1 MVLPG
6 NGDRVWAMVQDDEL
20 AFTIPASLLDQVIK
34 GLEATHQTG
43 VRYPIPVDIRHEPL
57 FPGQLKQASGKKVS

>member
-1 MVLPG
+1 
-6 NGDRVWAMVQDDEL
+6 MVQDDEI
-20 AFTIPASLLDQVIK
+20 AFAIPANWLDPVIS

-57 FPGQLKQASGKKVS
+57 FPGQLKNAASRAVK